1 MNKGINSH
9 QVNFHEV
16 VVMMMMVIML
26 TMIVTNKP

>member
-26 TMIVTNKP
+26 TTIVTNKP